1 MAAPQT
7 FRAIGSDGD
16 WLWGRGTSSYFR
28 NNDAIQ
34 ADIKTALQMF
44 MGEAFWNTQFG
55 VDWWNLIGGKNPSAQ
70 AGVVLQCRTVI
81 LGVDGV
87 TQINSV
93 EPVYHSG
100 TRSLSV
106 RYSINTIFSQG
117 LTGSVSPNEV
127 PI

>member
-1 MAAPQT
+1 MAALQT
-7 FRAIGSDGD
+7 FRGIDSDGD
-16 WLWGRGTSSYFR
+16 WIFGQGRANYFR

-44 MGEAFWNTQFG
+44 MGECFWNTQFG

-70 AGVVLQCRTVI
+70 AGIILQTRTII

-93 EPVYHSG
+93 
-100 TRSLSV
+100 SV
-106 RYSINTIFSQG
+106 SYTNAVRRLALQYSINTIFSTNV
-117 LTGSVSPNEV
+117 TGQVTPV
-127 PI
+127 